1 SLREVVFCQSEK
13 ISHLSSKKFARI
25 VLEPIDVIEHHV
37 HENVSTVHAEQW
49 GDELHGR
56 SLPARRIDEHERSV
70 TAHEFLEVVQ
80 ASAEFSLTRMRQYP
94 SSLSGGEVTLQ
105 FGKCVGIPFDE
116 HGLDHDRELLVR
128 PPFSGLFQ
136 SAQSDGD
143 RGVSELSVLGLPGAS
158 ENVHVAQPNGA
169 LARDGTQLH
178 DPCK

>member
-1 SLREVVFCQSEK
+1 RLTSPGFLDVGPASAVFALRRLRE
-13 ISHLSSKKFARI
+13 
-25 VLEPIDVIEHHV
+25 
-37 HENVSTVHAEQW
+37 
-49 GDELHGR
+49 
-56 SLPARRIDEHERSV
+56 
-70 TAHEFLEVVQ
+70 
-80 ASAEFSLTRMRQYP
+80 YP
-94 SSLSGGEVTLQ
+94 STLWGGEVTLQ